1 MSIGGPVGY
10 CSAVVTYAK
19 TGKQKQLALFNHN
32 LTTDAGKSW
41 MADQLYKNTAAGTR
55 GAGFIASTE
64 SVITPA
70 VGNTTLTGEIATNG
84 LTRTDAIT
92 KTWTSGTNTALV
104 EHTFTATGSF
114 TSVLASALFNASSA
128 GTMPHIAN
136 FSTGSGTLVANDTLK
151 ISWSITIT

>member
-1 MSIGGPVGY
+1 MSSAGF
-10 CSAVVTYAK
+10 CSASITYAK
-19 TGKQKQLALFNHN
+19 TGKTKQIALFQHN
-32 LTTDAGKSW
+32 LLTDAGKDW
-41 MADQLYKNTAAGTR
+41 MHAQVYTNTAAGTP

-84 LTRTDAIT
+84 LSRVDAGT
-92 KTWTSGTNTALV
+92 KTHTAASNSTLI
-104 EHTFTATGSF
+104 EHTFTASGSF

-136 FSTGSGTLVANDTLK
+136 FASGSGTLVANDTLK
-151 ISWSITIT
+151 ISWTNNLS